1 MRSWKVQVASNSTQG
16 LAPLE
21 GRGEVSD
28 SNRTLY
34 EQDFKCIILSF
45 VNCCCDVHDDT
56 VNEMNEM
63 LN

>member
-1 MRSWKVQVASNSTQG
+1 MQVASNSTQG

-34 EQDFKCIILSF
+34 EIDFKCIILFYLS
-45 VNCCCDVHDDT
+45 T
-56 VNEMNEM
+56 VVATFMM
-63 LN
+63 TQLMK